1 MNKKYKKI
9 IITVPFLI
17 PHLIYCQITV
27 LEQINVNEK
36 KELKTNSVEIDLE
49 KTEQNQVN
57 SFFELFKKESSLEVG
72 GGSINTQRVY
82 LRGIESTNLNISL
95 DGATQG
101 KNMFQHMGNE
111 LRVNPDLLK
120 AVDIDTSFD
129 ASKGGALGG
138 SIEMTTKNAQD
149 FATKDKKKGVILKSA
164 YNTNS
169 ESKLGSATAYQIF
182 DNNFGAVA
190 SISGINSNNYKDGN
204 DEKTIATAYK
214 DRDYFAKFSM
224 LDVKDNDLKITI
236 NENENSINSQWKGTD
251 ANPKPTD
258 LEKIVSTT
266 NNYAIQHNYN
276 PNNLLDLNTDLN
288 LSQINLDRV
297 EKEQEY
303 KNTAFEVKIQNYF
316 NFDLANTNNRFFVGG
331 NIKNEDGKGSF
342 DPHISDK
349 NITKYADVE
358 LKNQALFMQNRT
370 TINDLSINYGLR
382 FDDYSLQTGLGEA
395 TNHSFSPNIG
405 FDYALNDN
413 SIIYSNYGKSS
424 RMMGIIPFTWLT
436 NIKKDATYSS
446 KLEPETSTRYEI
458 GYKFKTYDVFTNNDN
473 ATFDINIFK
482 TNIEDLI
489 IAKDVVNG
497 SGEGG
502 RTIKDIYNSSN
513 EFETKGFE
521 LKALYAYDIYLASLS
536 YTKSDANTIHDDTN
550 GVTGVD
556 ESISIRRVGA
566 YDTKKLAG
574 NFGVEFTKTLYAD
587 YTINAVSGIDE
598 PIQRSGYVTHDIS
611 TKWQPSFN
619 SSWTYFFVITNLTDK
634 YYASHLSIAAKNNTE
649 LYRYE
654 AGRDF
659 RFSAKYQF

>member
-9 IITVPFLI
+9 IIVAPFLI
-17 PHLIYCQITV
+17 PHLIYCQTTV

-36 KELKTNSVEIDLE
+36 KELKTNSIEIDLAR
-49 KTEQNQVN
+49 TEQNQVN
-57 SFFELFKKESSLEVG
+57 SFSDLFKKESSLEVG
-72 GGSINTQRVY
+72 GGAINTQRIY

-95 DGATQG
+95 DGTTQG

-111 LRVNPDLLK
+111 LRVNPHLLK
-120 AVDIDTSFD
+120 AVDINTSFD

-138 SIEMTTKNAQD
+138 SIEMTTKDAQD
-149 FATKDKKKGVILKSA
+149 FASKDKKKGVILKSG
-164 YNTNS
+164 YQTNTQ
-169 ESKLGSATAYQIF
+169 SKIGSSTAYEIF
-182 DNNFGAVA
+182 DKNYGAVA
-190 SISGINSNNYKDGN
+190 SISGINSDNYKDGN
-204 DEKTIATAYK
+204 DERTIATAYK
-214 DRDYFAKFSM
+214 NRDYFAKFSM

-276 PNNLLDLNTDLN
+276 PNNLVDLDTDLN
-288 LSQINLDRV
+288 LSKINLNRV
-297 EKEQEY
+297 DKDKEYE
-303 KNTAFEVKIQNYF
+303 NEALGLKIQNHF
-316 NFDLANTNNRFFVGG
+316 NFDLANINNRFSLGG
-331 NIKNEDGKGSF
+331 DIKNEEGKGSF

-349 NITKYADVE
+349 NITKYSDVK
-358 LKNQALFMQNRT
+358 LNNQALFMQNKT
-370 TINDLSINYGLR
+370 SINDLTFNYGLR

-405 FDYALNDN
+405 LDYALDDN
-413 SIIYSNYGKSS
+413 STIYSNYGKSS
-424 RMMGIIPFTWLT
+424 RMTGIIPFTWLT
-436 NIKKDATYSS
+436 NIKKDTTYSS
-446 KLEPETSTRYEI
+446 KLEPETSTRYEV
-458 GYKFKTYDVFTNNDN
+458 GYKYKTFDIFTNNDS
-473 ATFDINIFK
+473 ASFDINIFK

-489 IAKDVVNG
+489 VAKDVVNG
-497 SGEGG
+497 SAEGG
-502 RTIKDIYNSSN
+502 RTLKDIYNSSN

-521 LKALYAYDIYLASLS
+521 LKALYGYDIYLTSLS
-536 YTKSDANTIHDDTN
+536 YTQSNANTINDDTN

-574 NFGVEFTKTLYAD
+574 NLGVELTKTLFVD
-587 YTINAVSGIDE
+587 YTINAISGIDE

-611 TKWQPSFN
+611 TKWKPSHN
-619 SSWTYFFVITNLTDK
+619 SPWTYFLAVNNLTDK
-634 YYASHLSIAAKNNTE
+634 YYANHSSIASKSNAE

-659 RFSAKYQF
+659 RFAISYEF

>member
-1 MNKKYKKI
+1 MKQSYKKI
-9 IITVPFLI
+9 IITASFLM
-17 PHLIYCQITV
+17 PQLIYCQTTV
-27 LEQINVNEK
+27 LEQIDVNEK

-49 KTEQNQVN
+49 KTEQNQVH
-57 SFFELFKKESSLEVG
+57 SFFDLFKKESSLEVAG
-72 GGSINTQRVY
+72 GAINTQRVY

-95 DGATQG
+95 DGASQG
-101 KNMFQHMGNE
+101 KNIFQHRGNE

-120 AVDIDTSFD
+120 TVDIDTSFD
-129 ASKGGALGG
+129 ASKGAALGG
-138 SIEMTTKNAQD
+138 SIEMTTKDAQD
-149 FATKDKKKGVILKSA
+149 FATKNKKKGAILKSA

-169 ESKLGSATAYQIF
+169 QSKLGSATAYEVF

-190 SISGINSNNYKDGN
+190 TISGINSDNYKDGN
-204 DEKTIATAYK
+204 GERTVATAYK

-224 LDVKDNDLKITI
+224 LDVKNNDLRITI
-236 NENENSINSQWKGTD
+236 NENENSINSQWAGTD
-251 ANPKPTD
+251 ANPKPTN

-276 PNNLLDLNTDLN
+276 PNNLLDLDTNLN
-288 LSQINLDRV
+288 LSQINLNRV
-297 EKEQEY
+297 EKNQEY
-303 KNTAFEVKIQNYF
+303 ENRAFEMEIQNHF
-316 NFDLANTNNRFFVGG
+316 NFDLVNTNNRFSVGG
-331 NIKNEDGKGSF
+331 DIKNEDGKGSF
-342 DPHISDK
+342 APHISDK
-349 NITKYADVE
+349 NITKYAEVE
-358 LKNQALFMQNRT
+358 SKNQALFMQNRT
-370 TINDLSINYGLR
+370 TINDLGINYGLR

-405 FDYALNDN
+405 LDYALNDN
-413 SIIYSNYGKSS
+413 STIYSNYGKSS
-424 RMMGIIPFTWLT
+424 RMTGIIPFTWLT
-436 NIKKDATYSS
+436 NIKKDTTYSS

-458 GYKFKTYDVFTNNDN
+458 GYKFKTYDVFTNEDN
-473 ATFDINIFK
+473 AIFDINIFK

-521 LKALYAYDIYLASLS
+521 LKALYAYDIYLTSLS
-536 YTKSDANTIHDDTN
+536 YTKSDANTINDDTN

-574 NFGVEFTKTLYAD
+574 NFGVELTKTLYAD
-587 YTINAVSGIDE
+587 YTLNAVSGILE

-611 TKWQPSFN
+611 TKWQPSVN
-619 SSWTYFFVITNLTDK
+619 SSWTYFFAITNLTDK
-634 YYASHLSIAAKNNTE
+634 YYASHSSIAVKNNAE

-659 RFSAKYQF
+659 KFAIKYEF